1 MDNILQGTT
10 PTITISIDP
19 TDFSVSDVIALEFT
33 TKQKNNISVY
43 GLQDVTVDTDAN
55 TVSYTFSQAET
66 LAFIPDVLL
75 SVQLRFMFA
84 DGSIVG
90 TNRMNFNIDDLI
102 SSEVLS
108 P

>member
-43 GLQDVTVDTDAN
+43 GLQDVTVDTNAN

>member
-43 GLQDVTVDTDAN
+43 GLQDVTVDTNAN

-75 SVQLRFMFA
+75 SVQLRFMFS

>member
-1 MDNILQGTT
+1 MDSILQGTT
-10 PTITISIDP
+10 PTITIAIDP
-19 TDFSVSDVIALEFT
+19 TDFSVSDIVALEFT
-33 TKQKNNISVY
+33 TKQKSNISVY
-43 GLQDVTVDTDAN
+43 NLQDVTLDPAAN
-55 TVSYTFSQAET
+55 TVSYTFTQAET

-90 TNRMNFNIDDLI
+90 TNRMNFNINDLI
-102 SSEVLS
+102 SSEVLT

>member
-43 GLQDVTVDTDAN
+43 GLQDVTVDTNAN
-55 TVSYTFSQAET
+55 TVSYTFSQVET

>member
-43 GLQDVTVDTDAN
+43 GLQDVTVDTNAN
-55 TVSYTFSQAET
+55 TVSYTFSQVET

-90 TNRMNFNIDDLI
+90 TNLT
-102 SSEVLS
+102 E
-108 P
+108 